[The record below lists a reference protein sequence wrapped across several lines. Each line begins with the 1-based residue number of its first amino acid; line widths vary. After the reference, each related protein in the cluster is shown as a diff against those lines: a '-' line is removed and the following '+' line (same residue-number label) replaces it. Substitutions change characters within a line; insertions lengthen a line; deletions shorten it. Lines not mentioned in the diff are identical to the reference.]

1 VLFKLFC
8 ETSKVFPT
16 NLVHL
21 TNKVIQLI
29 LPVSSIT
36 RLNVVVTLFLETT
49 QWTAQ
54 LEWPQKVVGLLKVR
68 THSVYLMNK
77 ILNADDAKLAKCLQ
91 S

>member
-1 VLFKLFC
+1 M
-8 ETSKVFPT
+8 
-16 NLVHL
+16 
-21 TNKVIQLI
+21 
-29 LPVSSIT
+29 
-36 RLNVVVTLFLETT
+36 VTLLLETT